1 MRLRQL
7 ESHPCCRRERL
18 DRVEPSHTLMVI
30 TQGVRGLEMNSRI
43 FKQAA
48 DTTGTKILIFVCRL
62 ALVYLLAHMFSPE
75 DYGAYSL
82 LSAFSTFG
90 AMLAGLNLYT
100 YVYRQTPGQPLKE
113 RVVLFKTT
121 FLFEVVLSTAMVAV
135 FLASG
140 TLPSVLS
147 ALKASSYARAFVASL
162 VLLIAFVASYEVQ
175 HYLWAKQEIGYVNR
189 MDVITQVSWIP
200 VLLCIWPLGVKI
212 TVTGVL
218 LAQLVAV
225 LWGTAFAFRRVELG
239 AWWRARPHL
248 PIIPTALMFSIPMMI
263 PGLSLYLL
271 KLAERFFLSYYRS
284 LWEVGLYSFACSF
297 MNTLYSFSGLVV
309 LTTMLPYLIEAHN
322 RDDHGRRNLL
332 LTLMLKNSL
341 IVFGVGAAIL
351 LTFSRAIVSLVGRP
365 EYLPSSDLLP
375 LLALTFLMIIL
386 AYPAHY
392 LLMLENRTVLLMG
405 IDLAAVFIGL
415 GLDVLLIPHYSCYGA
430 AAASAVAFAAV
441 AVMKIICSRAWRH
454 LLFREI
460 ISLRREQEFVFQYLR
475 SRKARL
481 QPDVITES

>member
-1 MRLRQL
+1 MNN
-7 ESHPCCRRERL
+7 
-18 DRVEPSHTLMVI
+18 RVL
-30 TQGVRGLEMNSRI
+30 
-43 FKQAA
+43 KQAA
-48 DTTGTKILIFVCRL
+48 DTTGTKVLIFVCRL
-62 ALVYLLAHMFSPE
+62 ALVYCLAHMFSPE
-75 DYGAYSL
+75 DFGAYSL

-90 AMLAGLNLYT
+90 AMLAGLNLYS

-121 FLFEVVLSTAMVAV
+121 FLFEIVLSTALVGV

-140 TLPSVLS
+140 TLPAVLS
-147 ALKASSYARAFVASL
+147 VLKASNYAEAFVASL

-175 HYLWAKQEIGYVNR
+175 HYLWAKQEIGHVNR

-200 VLLCIWPLGVKI
+200 VLLCIWPFGMKI
-212 TVTGVL
+212 TVTGL
-218 LAQLVAV
+218 LLVQLVAV
-225 LWGTAFAFRRVELG
+225 LCGTAFAFRRVELG
-239 AWWRARPHL
+239 LWWRVRPRL
-248 PIIPTALMFSIPMMI
+248 PVIPNALMFSIPMMI

-271 KLAERFFLSYYRS
+271 KLAERSFLSYYHS

-322 RDDHGRRNLL
+322 RDDHRRRDLL
-332 LTLMLKNSL
+332 LTLILKGSL

-351 LTFSRAIVSLVGRP
+351 LTFSHLIVSLVGRP
-365 EYLPSSDLLP
+365 EYLPSSQILP

-392 LLMLENRTVLLMG
+392 LLMLENRAVLLMG

-415 GLDVLLIPHYSCYGA
+415 GLDVLLIPRYSSYGA

-441 AVMKIICSRAWRH
+441 AVMKIIFSRAWHH

-460 ISLRREQEFVFQYLR
+460 ISLRREHELVLQYFR

-481 QPDVITES
+481 QPDVVAES